1 MLVGFVWRSLLILL
15 VVAIAASGEA
25 RADRWFDIVTGEGA
39 RLGYASSEEV
49 ATDDGG
55 RIFTSRQHYYLR
67 EQNSRSTRTSS
78 VIVRREDAS
87 GRTTEIRETNNT
99 NGFAAETH
107 ALIAEGQAHVT
118 LETRS
123 GRWSETILLTPDV
136 RFDGGEALFRAWDP
150 QATPRLEFSAF
161 NIDAL
166 GVERVVVEASERSA
180 EGRINAIRRRFDG
193 DQLRGVSRI
202 VLDREGRVVE
212 AAQPVFGQTIWFRRG
227 ERDAVMQPHR
237 PFAVVPNSM
246 IRSPV
251 RITMDARRGHIRY
264 RFLYRDG
271 LEFSPPLTG
280 EQRRVRDGDALIVDI
295 CQSCGPGLSD
305 DSAAL
310 ADALRP
316 TAWLQSDHPR
326 LRAIAGP
333 VARLDVSDHRKM
345 EMLIARAEPYLGA
358 LDFNGHYSALD
369 TITRRAGDCTEAAV
383 LLAAL
388 GRAAGI
394 PTRVVSGLA
403 YSRENYHGVSN
414 AFMPHSWTLAYVD
427 GQWRSFDLALGAFD
441 STHIALTIGDGDARS
456 IAAAGQLASLLVF
469 DSLAEVRV
477 RR

>member
-1 MLVGFVWRSLLILL
+1 MLVGSVWRALLIL
-15 VVAIAASGEA
+15 VALLAAAGDA

-39 RLGYASSEEV
+39 RLGYASREETASE
-49 ATDDGG
+49 GG
-55 RIFTSRQHYYLR
+55 RTITDRQQYYLR
-67 EQNSRSTRTSS
+67 EQNSRSTRVSS
-78 VIVRREDAS
+78 VTVRREDAS
-87 GRTTEIRETNNT
+87 GRTTEIRETTNT
-99 NGFAAETH
+99 NGFTSETH
-107 ALIAEGQAHVT
+107 AFIAEGQAQIT

-123 GRWSETILLTPDV
+123 GRWSQAIALTGDV

-150 QATPRLEFSAF
+150 RAAPRLEFNAF

-166 GVERVVVEASERSA
+166 GVERVVVEASER
-180 EGRINAIRRRFDG
+180 GGDGQINAIRRRFDG

-212 AAQPVFGQTIWFRRG
+212 SAQPVFGQTIWFRRG
-227 ERDAVMQPHR
+227 ERDAVMQPHS
-237 PFAVVPNSM
+237 PYAVVPNSM

-264 RFLYRDG
+264 RFSYRDG
-271 LEFSPPLTG
+271 LDFAPPVTG
-280 EQRRVRDGDALIVDI
+280 EQRQAREGDALIVDI
-295 CQSCGPGLSD
+295 CESCGPGLAD
-305 DSAAL
+305 DPASL
-310 ADALRP
+310 AEALRP

-326 LRAIAGP
+326 LTAIAAP
-333 VARLDVSDHRKM
+333 VARLDVSDQRKM
-345 EMLIARAEPYLGA
+345 EMLITRAQPYLGD

-441 STHIALTIGDGDARS
+441 STHIALTIADGDARS

-469 DSLAEVRV
+469 DGLAEVRV

>member
-1 MLVGFVWRSLLILL
+1 MALRIALLAFVMSAL
-15 VVAIAASGEA
+15 AISAA

-39 RLGYASSEEV
+39 RLGYASSEEE
-49 ATDDGG
+49 ANEDG
-55 RIFTSRQHYYLR
+55 RTITERQHYYLR
-67 EQNSRSTRTSS
+67 EQNSRSTRITS
-78 VIVRREDAS
+78 VTVRREDAA
-87 GRTTEIRETNNT
+87 GRTTEIRETTST
-99 NGFAAETH
+99 NGFSS
-107 ALIAEGQAHVT
+107 
-118 LETRS
+118 ETRAQVAGGRANITHETRA
-123 GRWSETILLTPDV
+123 GRWSETIVLSPDV
-136 RFDGGEALFRAWDP
+136 QFDGGEALYRAWDP
-150 QATPRLEFSAF
+150 RAAPRLEFAAF

-166 GVERVVVEASERSA
+166 GVDRIVLEASERGA
-180 EGRINAIRRRFDG
+180 DGRINAIRRRYDG

-202 VLDREGRVVE
+202 VLDRDGRIVE
-212 AAQPVFGQTIWFRRG
+212 SAQPAYGQTIWIRRG
-227 ERDAVMQPHR
+227 ERNAVMQQHR
-237 PFAVVPNSM
+237 PFSIVPNSM

-251 RITMDARRGHIRY
+251 RITTEARRGHIRY
-264 RFLYRDG
+264 RFSYRDG
-271 LEFSPPLTG
+271 LDFAPPVTG
-280 EQRRVRDGDALIVDI
+280 EQRQGRDGDALIVDI
-295 CQSCGPGLSD
+295 CATCGPGLATD
-305 DSAAL
+305 PETL

-326 LRAIAGP
+326 LLAIASP
-333 VARLDVSDHRKM
+333 VARLDFSDQRKM
-345 EMLIARAEPYLGA
+345 EMLLARAQPYLGE

-394 PTRVVSGLA
+394 PTRVVSGLT

-456 IAAAGQLASLLVF
+456 VAAAGQLAGLLVF
-469 DSLAEVRV
+469 DSLTEVRV

>member
-1 MLVGFVWRSLLILL
+1 MLVGSVWRALLIL
-15 VVAIAASGEA
+15 VVLIAAAGDA

-39 RLGYASSEEV
+39 RLGYASREET
-49 ATDDGG
+49 ATEGG
-55 RIFTSRQHYYLR
+55 RTITDRQQYYLR
-67 EQNSRSTRTSS
+67 EQNSRSTRVSS

-87 GRTTEIRETNNT
+87 GRTTEIRETTDT
-99 NGFAAETH
+99 NGFTSETH
-107 ALIAEGQAHVT
+107 ALIAEGRAQIT

-123 GRWSETILLTPDV
+123 GRWSQAIPLTGDV

-150 QATPRLEFSAF
+150 HAAPRLEFNAF
-161 NIDAL
+161 NMDAL
-166 GVERVVVEASERSA
+166 GVERVVVEASERGADSQ
-180 EGRINAIRRRFDG
+180 INAIRRRFDG

-227 ERDAVMQPHR
+227 ERDAVMQPHS
-237 PFAVVPNSM
+237 PYAVVPNSM

-251 RITMDARRGHIRY
+251 RITMEARRGHIRY
-264 RFLYRDG
+264 RFSYRDG
-271 LEFSPPLTG
+271 LEFAPPVTG
-280 EQRRVRDGDALIVDI
+280 EQRQARDGDALIVDI
-295 CQSCGPGLSD
+295 CESCGPGLAD
-305 DSAAL
+305 DPAAL
-310 ADALRP
+310 AEALRP

-326 LRAIAGP
+326 LTAIAGP
-333 VARLDVSDHRKM
+333 IARLDVSDQRKM
-345 EMLIARAEPYLGA
+345 EMLITRAQRYLGD

-388 GRAAGI
+388 GRGAGI

-469 DSLAEVRV
+469 DGLAEVRV